1 MSLNSNPKL
10 ESCIEACQRCA
21 ITCEHC
27 STACLNEDDVKMMV
41 PCIMLDRSCAEMCA
55 LAAREMARGSMFANQ
70 TCRLC
75 AEICQACGDEC
86 SKHQTTVMGS
96 HGSFRFWPRGPSELE
111 RSRSRRAGQRPARAR
126 KTFYAPKFQSRS
138 FIPRRRSAFEMT
150 ETDDKDMAAP
160 AIIGLS
166 RVPVKG

>member
-86 SKHQTTVMGS
+86 SKHQMDHCQECAEVCKECATAC
-96 HGSFRFWPRGPSELE
+96 RE
-111 RSRSRRAGQRPARAR
+111 
-126 KTFYAPKFQSRS
+126 
-138 FIPRRRSAFEMT
+138 
-150 ETDDKDMAAP
+150 MAA
-160 AIIGLS
+160 
-166 RVPVKG
+166 